1 MIRFILWLIFSIN
14 GWDIKGQL
22 PKDIKKCVMLA
33 SPHTSNYDLV
43 YALVGLKKLKVKV
56 RFTIKKE
63 WLKFPFGIF
72 MRPLGAIGI
81 DRGPK
86 TKDRKSMV
94 DAMAEL
100 FQDRDELTVLVTP
113 EGTRKRVEKWKS
125 GFYYVAL
132 KAKVP
137 IALGYLDYKNKIA
150 GIGPVIYPCGDFE
163 KDLRTIQEFY
173 VTIQPK
179 HPEKFA
185 VPWKD

>member
-1 MIRFILWLIFSIN
+1 MLRFIFWLIYKFN
-14 GWDIKGQL
+14 GWGIKGQL
-22 PKDIKKCVMLA
+22 PPDVKKCVMLA

-43 YALVGLKKLKVKV
+43 YAIVGLKYLGVKV

-63 WLKFPFGIF
+63 WLSFPFGLF
-72 MRPLGAIGI
+72 MKPLGAIGI

-94 DAMAEL
+94 DAMTEL
-100 FQDRDELTVLVTP
+100 YNDRDELTVLVTP
-113 EGTRKRVEKWKS
+113 EGTRKKVKKWKS

-132 KAKVP
+132 NAKVP

-150 GIGPVIYPCGDFE
+150 GIGPVIYPSGDFE
-163 KDLRTIQEFY
+163 KDLRVIQEFY
-173 VTIQPK
+173 TTIPSK
-179 HPEKFA
+179 FPEKFG

>member
-1 MIRFILWLIFSIN
+1 MIRFILWLIFTLN
-14 GWDIKGQL
+14 GWDIKGEL
-22 PKDIKKCVMLA
+22 PPGVKKCVMLA

-63 WLKFPFGIF
+63 WLKFPWGMF
-72 MRPLGAIGI
+72 MKPLGAIGI

-86 TKDRKSMV
+86 TADRKSMV

-100 FQDRDELTVLVTP
+100 FNEREELTILVTP
-113 EGTRKRVEKWKS
+113 EGTRKKVTKWKS

-137 IALGYLDYKNKIA
+137 IAMGYLDYKNKIA
-150 GIGPVIYPCGDFE
+150 GIGPTLYPSGDFE

-173 VTIQPK
+173 TTIPSK
-179 HPEKFA
+179 YPEKFG